1 MSKHRNRTRRI
12 YGIILISF
20 VIIWI
25 GSLFFQMLNNRHS
38 AWIASEMILQQ
49 LEDVIEE
56 NKESYQTLLETLK
69 EEYTLRAETVA
80 NLLEMEGRLYQTTE
94 EYRKIAKQLRVDEI
108 HIINTGGCIVA
119 GTNPEYFGYSFS
131 SGEQMGYF
139 KPMLTDKTLS
149 MCQDMVPNTAE
160 GKMMMYAIVWNS
172 SGTAM
177 IQIGITPSRL
187 LAKMNS
193 ASVENL
199 VRQMPITSGMNIF
212 LLNATTGKMLAT
224 TRQDVLLYELQDSD
238 RLEGGNLQEG
248 KRYRT
253 SAKISGRKQ
262 YLVYEKYGE
271 YNLAVSYGMLE
282 ANQNLIYVA
291 ATMFLVLILSF
302 LIIFYVTEHSIAAIE
317 KNEEELKQAKEAAE
331 RANAAKTGFLSRM
344 SHDIRTPL
352 NGIIGMIEI
361 SDRHREDRAL
371 VDANRAKEKVAANHL
386 LELINDVLEFNKLD
400 EENLQLTKEPFCLKE
415 LWREIITIVEPR
427 AADKGVLLK
436 YEEQTEGTA
445 AGCVLGSPLHVRQIF
460 INILGNAIKYT
471 DAGGHVLCQV
481 TIKAIGESRI
491 SCRAVISDNGIGMS
505 TAFLPHLFESF
516 SRENTDEKSVTQG
529 TGLGMSIVKHLVD
542 EMGGTITVESK
553 KGVGTT
559 FTVTLLFE
567 EPKEQE
573 GKKIE
578 EGDES
583 ADLSGMRVL
592 LAEDNELNMEIAETF
607 LTDAGVQI
615 TKAYNGK
622 EEVERYLEQPA
633 GTFDAILTD
642 LMMPVMDGY
651 EAVREIRSS
660 GRADAQSIPIIALTA
675 NAFLE
680 DAERVKKEGM
690 NEHLPKPPGRWEN
703 AFRIGKIQEIG
714 AVTEAFLESFPAC
727 QIPGSDIQY

>member
-1 MSKHRNRTRRI
+1 MSKHGNRTRRI

-69 EEYTLRAETVA
+69 EDYTLRAEIVA

-139 KPMLTDKTLS
+139 KPMLTDKKLS

-238 RLEGGNLQEG
+238 RLGEGKIQEG
-248 KRYRT
+248 KRYRS
-253 SAKISGRKQ
+253 SAKIRGRQQ

-271 YNLAVSYGMLE
+271 YDLAVSYGIFE

-291 ATMFLVLILSF
+291 ATMFLVLVLSF
-302 LIIFYVTEHSIAAIE
+302 LVVFYITERSIAAIE

-371 VDANRAKEKVAANHL
+371 VDANRVKEKVAAKHL

-400 EENLQLTKEPFCLKE
+400 EENLQLTKEPFCLKK
-415 LWREIITIVEPR
+415 LWQEIITIVEPR
-427 AADKGVLLK
+427 AADRGVRLT

-445 AGCVLGSPLHVRQIF
+445 AGCVLGSSLHVRQIF

-690 NEHLPKPPGRWEN
+690 NEHLPKPLDV
-703 AFRIGKIQEIG
+703 GKMLSVL
-714 AVTEAFLESFPAC
+714 AK
-727 QIPGSDIQY
+727 YRK

>member
-1 MSKHRNRTRRI
+1 MSKHGNRTRRI

-69 EEYTLRAETVA
+69 EDYTLRAEIVA
-80 NLLEMEGRLYQTTE
+80 NLLEMEERLYQTTE

-139 KPMLTDKTLS
+139 KPMLADKKLS

-238 RLEGGNLQEG
+238 RLGEGKIQEG
-248 KRYRT
+248 KRYRS
-253 SAKISGRKQ
+253 SAKIRGRQQ

-271 YNLAVSYGMLE
+271 YDLAVSYGIFE

-291 ATMFLVLILSF
+291 ATMFLVLVLSF
-302 LIIFYVTEHSIAAIE
+302 LVVFYITERSIAAIE

-361 SDRHREDRAL
+361 SDRHREDRSL
-371 VDANRAKEKVAANHL
+371 VDANRAKEKVAAKHL

-400 EENLQLTKEPFCLKE
+400 EENLQLTKEPFCLKK
-415 LWREIITIVEPR
+415 LWQEIITIVEPR

-607 LTDAGVQI
+607 LTDAGVQS
-615 TKAYNGK
+615 TKAYTGK

>member
-1 MSKHRNRTRRI
+1 MSKHGNRTRRI

-69 EEYTLRAETVA
+69 EDYTLRAEIVA
-80 NLLEMEGRLYQTTE
+80 NLLEMEERLYQTTE

-139 KPMLTDKTLS
+139 KPMLTDKKLS

-238 RLEGGNLQEG
+238 RLGEGKIQEG
-248 KRYRT
+248 KRYRS
-253 SAKISGRKQ
+253 SAKVRGRQQ
-262 YLVYEKYGE
+262 YLVYEKYWE
-271 YNLAVSYGMLE
+271 YDLAVSYGIFE

-291 ATMFLVLILSF
+291 ATMFLVLVLSF
-302 LIIFYVTEHSIAAIE
+302 LVVFYITERSIAAIE

-371 VDANRAKEKVAANHL
+371 VDANRAKEKVAAKHL

-400 EENLQLTKEPFCLKE
+400 EENLQLTKEPFCLKK
-415 LWREIITIVEPR
+415 LWQEIITIVEPR

-542 EMGGTITVESK
+542 EMGGTVTVESK

-690 NEHLPKPPGRWEN
+690 NEHLPKPLDV
-703 AFRIGKIQEIG
+703 GKMLSVL
-714 AVTEAFLESFPAC
+714 AK
-727 QIPGSDIQY
+727 YRK

>member
-1 MSKHRNRTRRI
+1 MSKNRNRTRRI
-12 YGIILISF
+12 YGIILTSF
-20 VIIWI
+20 IIIWI
-25 GSLFFQMLNNRHS
+25 GSVSLQMLSNRHN
-38 AWIASEMILQQ
+38 AWNASEMILQQ

-80 NLLEMEGRLYQTTE
+80 NLLEMEGRLYQTTV

-108 HIINTGGCIVA
+108 HIFNTSGCIVA

-139 KPMLTDKTLS
+139 KPMLTDKKLS

-238 RLEGGNLQEG
+238 RLEGGKLQEG

-271 YNLAVSYGMLE
+271 YNLAVSYGILE

-291 ATMFLVLILSF
+291 ATMFLVLVLSF
-302 LIIFYVTEHSIAAIE
+302 LIIFYITERSVAAID

-371 VDANRAKEKVAANHL
+371 VDANRVKEKVAANHL

-445 AGCVLGSPLHVRQIF
+445 VGCVLGSSLHVRQIF

-471 DAGGHVLCQV
+471 DAGGYVLCQV
-481 TIKAIGESRI
+481 TIKAIGENLI
-491 SCRAVISDNGIGMS
+491 SCQTVISDNGIGMS
-505 TAFLPHLFESF
+505 TAFLPHLFEPF
-516 SRENTDEKSVTQG
+516 SRENTDKKSVTQG
-529 TGLGMSIVKHLVD
+529 TGLGMSIVKHLID
-542 EMGGTITVESK
+542 KMDGTVTVESK
-553 KGVGTT
+553 KGVGTI

-567 EPKEQE
+567 GLREQE
-573 GKKIE
+573 CKKIE
-578 EGDES
+578 EEDQNV
-583 ADLSGMRVL
+583 DLSGMRVL

-642 LMMPVMDGY
+642 LMMPIMDGC
-651 EAVREIRSS
+651 EAARAIRSS
-660 GRADAQSIPIIALTA
+660 GRADAESIPIIALTA
-675 NAFLE
+675 NAFWE
-680 DAERVKKEGM
+680 DAERVKREGM
-690 NEHLPKPPGRWEN
+690 NEHLPKPLDV
-703 AFRIGKIQEIG
+703 GKMLSVL
-714 AVTEAFLESFPAC
+714 AK
-727 QIPGSDIQY
+727 YRK

>member
-1 MSKHRNRTRRI
+1 MDRKP
-12 YGIILISF
+12 
-20 VIIWI
+20 
-25 GSLFFQMLNNRHS
+25 FFQMLNNRHS

-69 EEYTLRAETVA
+69 EDYTLRAEIVA

-139 KPMLTDKTLS
+139 KPMLTDKKLS

-238 RLEGGNLQEG
+238 RLGEGKIQEG
-248 KRYRT
+248 KRYRS
-253 SAKISGRKQ
+253 SAKIRGRQQ

-271 YNLAVSYGMLE
+271 YDLAVSYGIFE

-291 ATMFLVLILSF
+291 ATMFLVLVLSF
-302 LIIFYVTEHSIAAIE
+302 LVVFYITERSIAAIE

-371 VDANRAKEKVAANHL
+371 VDANRVKEKVAAKHL

-400 EENLQLTKEPFCLKE
+400 EENLQLTKEPFCLKK
-415 LWREIITIVEPR
+415 LWQEIITIVEPR
-427 AADKGVLLK
+427 AADRGVRLT

-445 AGCVLGSPLHVRQIF
+445 AGCVLGSSLHVRQIF

-660 GRADAQSIPIIALTA
+660 GRGRCPKHPYHCLDGQCLFGGCRTG
-675 NAFLE
+675 E
-680 DAERVKKEGM
+680 EGRH
-690 NEHLPKPPGRWEN
+690 E
-703 AFRIGKIQEIG
+703 
-714 AVTEAFLESFPAC
+714 
-727 QIPGSDIQY
+727 

>member
-1 MSKHRNRTRRI
+1 MSKNRNRTRRI
-12 YGIILISF
+12 YGIILTSF
-20 VIIWI
+20 IIIWI
-25 GSLFFQMLNNRHS
+25 GSVSLQMLSNRHN

-212 LLNATTGKMLAT
+212 LLNASTGKMLAT

-238 RLEGGNLQEG
+238 RLEEGNLQEG

-253 SAKISGRKQ
+253 SVKISDRQQ

-271 YNLAVSYGMLE
+271 YNLAVSYDILE

-291 ATMFLVLILSF
+291 ATMFLVLVLSF
-302 LIIFYVTEHSIAAIE
+302 LIIFYITERSIAAID

-371 VDANRAKEKVAANHL
+371 VDANRAKEKIAAKHL

-415 LWREIITIVEPR
+415 LWQEIITIVEPR

-445 AGCVLGSPLHVRQIF
+445 VGCVLGSSLHVRQIF

-471 DAGGHVLCQV
+471 DAGGYVLCQV
-481 TIKAIGESRI
+481 TIKAIGENLI
-491 SCRAVISDNGIGMS
+491 SCRTVISDNGIGMS
-505 TAFLPHLFESF
+505 PAFLPHLFEPF
-516 SRENTDEKSVTQG
+516 SRENTDKKSVTQG
-529 TGLGMSIVKHLVD
+529 TGLGMSIVKHLID
-542 EMGGTITVESK
+542 KMDGTVTVESK
-553 KGVGTT
+553 KGVGTI

-567 EPKEQE
+567 GLKEQE
-573 GKKIE
+573 CKKIE
-578 EGDES
+578 EEDQNV
-583 ADLSGMRVL
+583 DLSGMRVL

-642 LMMPVMDGY
+642 LMMPIMDGC
-651 EAVREIRSS
+651 EAARAIRSS
-660 GRADAQSIPIIALTA
+660 GRADAESIPIIALTA
-675 NAFLE
+675 NAFWE
-680 DAERVKKEGM
+680 DAERVKREGM
-690 NEHLPKPPGRWEN
+690 NEHLPKPLDV
-703 AFRIGKIQEIG
+703 GKMLSVL
-714 AVTEAFLESFPAC
+714 AK
-727 QIPGSDIQY
+727 YRK

>member
-1 MSKHRNRTRRI
+1 MSKNRNRTRRI

-20 VIIWI
+20 IIIWI
-25 GSLFFQMLNNRHS
+25 GSVSLQMLSNRHN

-80 NLLEMEGRLYQTTE
+80 NLLEMEGRLYQTTV

-212 LLNATTGKMLAT
+212 LLNASTGKMLAT

-253 SAKISGRKQ
+253 SVKISGRQQ

-271 YNLAVSYGMLE
+271 YNLAVSYGILE

-291 ATMFLVLILSF
+291 ATMFLVLVLSF
-302 LIIFYVTEHSIAAIE
+302 LIIFYITERSIAAID

-371 VDANRAKEKVAANHL
+371 VDANRAKEKVAAKHL

-415 LWREIITIVEPR
+415 LWQEIITIVEPR

-445 AGCVLGSPLHVRQIF
+445 VGCVLGSSLHVRQIF

-471 DAGGHVLCQV
+471 DAGGYVLCQV
-481 TIKAIGESRI
+481 TIKAIGENLI
-491 SCRAVISDNGIGMS
+491 SCQTVISDNGIGMS
-505 TAFLPHLFESF
+505 PAFLPHLFEPF
-516 SRENTDEKSVTQG
+516 SRENTDKKSVTQG
-529 TGLGMSIVKHLVD
+529 TGLGMSIVKHLID
-542 EMGGTITVESK
+542 KMDGTVTVESK
-553 KGVGTT
+553 KGVGTI

-567 EPKEQE
+567 GLKEQE
-573 GKKIE
+573 CKKIE
-578 EGDES
+578 EEDQS

-642 LMMPVMDGY
+642 LMMPIMDGC
-651 EAVREIRSS
+651 EAARAIRSS
-660 GRADAQSIPIIALTA
+660 GRADAESIPIIALTA
-675 NAFLE
+675 NAFWE
-680 DAERVKKEGM
+680 DAERVKREGM
-690 NEHLPKPPGRWEN
+690 NEHLPKPLDV
-703 AFRIGKIQEIG
+703 GKMLSVL
-714 AVTEAFLESFPAC
+714 AK
-727 QIPGSDIQY
+727 YRK

>member
-1 MSKHRNRTRRI
+1 MSKHGNRTRRI

-38 AWIASEMILQQ
+38 AWIASKMILQQ

-69 EEYTLRAETVA
+69 EDYTLRAEIVA
-80 NLLEMEGRLYQTTE
+80 NLLEMEERLYQTTE

-139 KPMLTDKTLS
+139 KPMLADKKLS

-238 RLEGGNLQEG
+238 RLGEGKIQEG
-248 KRYRT
+248 KRYRS
-253 SAKISGRKQ
+253 SAKIRGRQQ

-271 YNLAVSYGMLE
+271 YDLAVSYGIFE

-291 ATMFLVLILSF
+291 ATMFLVLVLSF
-302 LIIFYVTEHSIAAIE
+302 LVVFYITERSIAAIE

-371 VDANRAKEKVAANHL
+371 VDANRAKEKVAAKHL

-400 EENLQLTKEPFCLKE
+400 EENLQLTKEPFCLKK
-415 LWREIITIVEPR
+415 LWQEIITIVEPR

>member
-1 MSKHRNRTRRI
+1 MSKHGNRTRRI

-69 EEYTLRAETVA
+69 EDYTLRAEIVA
-80 NLLEMEGRLYQTTE
+80 NLLEMEERLYQTTE

-139 KPMLTDKTLS
+139 KPMLTDKKLS

-212 LLNATTGKMLAT
+212 LLNASTGKMLAT

-238 RLEGGNLQEG
+238 RLGEGKIQEG
-248 KRYRT
+248 KRYRS
-253 SAKISGRKQ
+253 SAKIRGRQQ

-271 YNLAVSYGMLE
+271 YDLAVSYGIFE

-291 ATMFLVLILSF
+291 ATMFLVLVLSF
-302 LIIFYVTEHSIAAIE
+302 LVVFYITERSIAAIE

-371 VDANRAKEKVAANHL
+371 VDANRAKEKVAAKHL

-400 EENLQLTKEPFCLKE
+400 EENLQLTKEPFCLKK
-415 LWREIITIVEPR
+415 LWQEIITIVEPR

-583 ADLSGMRVL
+583 ADLSRMRVL

>member
-1 MSKHRNRTRRI
+1 MSKNRNRTRRI
-12 YGIILISF
+12 YGIILTSF
-20 VIIWI
+20 IIIWI
-25 GSLFFQMLNNRHS
+25 GSVSLQMLSNRHN
-38 AWIASEMILQQ
+38 AWNASEMILQQ

-80 NLLEMEGRLYQTTE
+80 NLLEMEGRLYQTTV

-108 HIINTGGCIVA
+108 HIFNTSGCIVA

-139 KPMLTDKTLS
+139 KPMLTDKKLS

-238 RLEGGNLQEG
+238 RLEGGKLQEG

-271 YNLAVSYGMLE
+271 YNLAVSYGILE

-291 ATMFLVLILSF
+291 ATMFLVLVLSF
-302 LIIFYVTEHSIAAIE
+302 LIIFYITERSVAAID

-371 VDANRAKEKVAANHL
+371 VDANRVKEKVAAKHL

-445 AGCVLGSPLHVRQIF
+445 VGCVLGSSLHVRQIF

-491 SCRAVISDNGIGMS
+491 SCRTVISDNGIGMS
-505 TAFLPHLFESF
+505 TAFLPHLYEPF

-529 TGLGMSIVKHLVD
+529 TGLGMSIVRHLVD
-542 EMGGTITVESK
+542 KMGGTITVESE
-553 KGVGTT
+553 KGAGTT

-567 EPKEQE
+567 GPKEQE
-573 GKKIE
+573 CKKIE
-578 EGDES
+578 EGDQS
-583 ADLSGMRVL
+583 ADITGMRVL

-651 EAVREIRSS
+651 EAARAIRSS
-660 GRADAQSIPIIALTA
+660 GRADAESIPIIALTA

-680 DAERVKKEGM
+680 DAERVKREGM
-690 NEHLPKPPGRWEN
+690 NEHLPKPLDV
-703 AFRIGKIQEIG
+703 GKMLSVL
-714 AVTEAFLESFPAC
+714 AK
-727 QIPGSDIQY
+727 YRK

>member
-1 MSKHRNRTRRI
+1 MSKHGNRTRRI

-69 EEYTLRAETVA
+69 EDYTLRAEIVA
-80 NLLEMEGRLYQTTE
+80 NLLEMEERLYQTTE

-139 KPMLTDKTLS
+139 KPMLADKKLS

-238 RLEGGNLQEG
+238 RLGEGKIQEG
-248 KRYRT
+248 KRYRS
-253 SAKISGRKQ
+253 SAKIRGRQQ

-271 YNLAVSYGMLE
+271 YDLAVSYGIFE

-291 ATMFLVLILSF
+291 ATMFLVLVLSF
-302 LIIFYVTEHSIAAIE
+302 LVVFYITERSIVAIE

-371 VDANRAKEKVAANHL
+371 VDANRVKEKVAAKHL

-400 EENLQLTKEPFCLKE
+400 EENLQLTKEPFCLKK
-415 LWREIITIVEPR
+415 LWQEIITIVEPR
-427 AADKGVLLK
+427 AADKGVRLT

-471 DAGGHVLCQV
+471 DAGGYVLCQV

-680 DAERVKKEGM
+680 DAERVKREGM
-690 NEHLPKPPGRWEN
+690 NEHLPKPLDV
-703 AFRIGKIQEIG
+703 GKMLSVL
-714 AVTEAFLESFPAC
+714 AK
-727 QIPGSDIQY
+727 YRK

>member
-1 MSKHRNRTRRI
+1 MSKHGNRTRRI

-69 EEYTLRAETVA
+69 EDYTLRAEIVA
-80 NLLEMEGRLYQTTE
+80 NLLEMEERLYQTTE

-139 KPMLTDKTLS
+139 KPMLADKKLS

-238 RLEGGNLQEG
+238 RLGEGKIQEG
-248 KRYRT
+248 KRYRS
-253 SAKISGRKQ
+253 SAKIRGRQQ

-271 YNLAVSYGMLE
+271 YDLAVSYRIFE

-291 ATMFLVLILSF
+291 ATMFLVLVLSF
-302 LIIFYVTEHSIAAIE
+302 LVVFYITERSIAAIE

-371 VDANRAKEKVAANHL
+371 VDANRVKEKVAAKHL

-400 EENLQLTKEPFCLKE
+400 EENLQLTKEPFCLKK
-415 LWREIITIVEPR
+415 LWQEIITIVEPR
-427 AADKGVLLK
+427 AADRGVRLT

-690 NEHLPKPPGRWEN
+690 NEHLPKPLDV
-703 AFRIGKIQEIG
+703 GKMLSIL
-714 AVTEAFLESFPAC
+714 AK
-727 QIPGSDIQY
+727 YRK

>member
-1 MSKHRNRTRRI
+1 MSKHGNRTRRI

-69 EEYTLRAETVA
+69 EDYTLRAEIVA
-80 NLLEMEGRLYQTTE
+80 NLLEMEERLYQTTE

-139 KPMLTDKTLS
+139 KPMLADKKLS

-238 RLEGGNLQEG
+238 RMGEGKLQEG
-248 KRYRT
+248 KRYRS
-253 SAKISGRKQ
+253 SAKISGRQQ

-271 YNLAVSYGMLE
+271 YDLAVSYGIFE
-282 ANQNLIYVA
+282 ANQNLVYVA
-291 ATMFLVLILSF
+291 ATMFLVLVLSF
-302 LIIFYVTEHSIAAIE
+302 LVVFYITERSIAAIE

-371 VDANRAKEKVAANHL
+371 VDANRAKEKVAAKHL

-400 EENLQLTKEPFCLKE
+400 EENLQLTKEPFCLKK
-415 LWREIITIVEPR
+415 LWQEIITIVEPR

-651 EAVREIRSS
+651 EAVREIRGS

-690 NEHLPKPPGRWEN
+690 NEHLPKPLDV
-703 AFRIGKIQEIG
+703 GKMLSVL
-714 AVTEAFLESFPAC
+714 AK
-727 QIPGSDIQY
+727 YRK

>member
-1 MSKHRNRTRRI
+1 MSKHGNRTRRI

-69 EEYTLRAETVA
+69 EDYTLRAEIVA
-80 NLLEMEGRLYQTTE
+80 NLLEMEERLYQTTE

-139 KPMLTDKTLS
+139 KPMLADKKLS

-238 RLEGGNLQEG
+238 RLGEGKIQEG
-248 KRYRT
+248 KRYRS
-253 SAKISGRKQ
+253 SAKIRGRQQ

-271 YNLAVSYGMLE
+271 YDLAVSYGIFE

-291 ATMFLVLILSF
+291 ATMFLVLVLSF
-302 LIIFYVTEHSIAAIE
+302 LVVFYITERSIAAIE

-331 RANAAKTGFLSRM
+331 RANAAKNGFLSRM

-371 VDANRAKEKVAANHL
+371 VDANRAKEKVAAKHL

-400 EENLQLTKEPFCLKE
+400 EENLQLTKEPFCLKK
-415 LWREIITIVEPR
+415 LWQEIITIVEPR

>member
-1 MSKHRNRTRRI
+1 MSKNRNRTRRI

-25 GSLFFQMLNNRHS
+25 GSVSLQMLSNRHN

-238 RLEGGNLQEG
+238 RLEEGNLQEG

-253 SAKISGRKQ
+253 SVKISDRQQ

-271 YNLAVSYGMLE
+271 YNLAVSYDILE

-291 ATMFLVLILSF
+291 ATMFLVLVLSF
-302 LIIFYVTEHSIAAIE
+302 LIIFYITERSVAAID

-371 VDANRAKEKVAANHL
+371 VDANRAKEKVAAKHL

-415 LWREIITIVEPR
+415 LWQEIITIVEPR

-445 AGCVLGSPLHVRQIF
+445 VGCVLGSSLHVRQIF

-471 DAGGHVLCQV
+471 DAGGYVLCQV
-481 TIKAIGESRI
+481 TIKAIGENLI
-491 SCRAVISDNGIGMS
+491 SCQTVISDNGIGMS
-505 TAFLPHLFESF
+505 TAFLPHLFEPF
-516 SRENTDEKSVTQG
+516 SRENTDKKSVTQG
-529 TGLGMSIVKHLVD
+529 TGLGMSIVKHLID
-542 EMGGTITVESK
+542 KMDGTVTVESK
-553 KGVGTT
+553 KGVGTI

-567 EPKEQE
+567 GLKEQE
-573 GKKIE
+573 CKKIE
-578 EGDES
+578 EEDQNV
-583 ADLSGMRVL
+583 DLSGMRVL

-642 LMMPVMDGY
+642 LMMPIMDGC
-651 EAVREIRSS
+651 EAARAIRSS
-660 GRADAQSIPIIALTA
+660 GRADAESIPIIALTA
-675 NAFLE
+675 NAFWE
-680 DAERVKKEGM
+680 DAERVKREGM
-690 NEHLPKPPGRWEN
+690 NEHLPKPLDV
-703 AFRIGKIQEIG
+703 GKMLSVL
-714 AVTEAFLESFPAC
+714 AK
-727 QIPGSDIQY
+727 YRK

>member
-1 MSKHRNRTRRI
+1 MSKHGNRTRRI

-69 EEYTLRAETVA
+69 EDYTLRAEIVA
-80 NLLEMEGRLYQTTE
+80 NLLEMEERLYQTTE

-139 KPMLTDKTLS
+139 KPMLADKKLS

-238 RLEGGNLQEG
+238 RLGDGKLQEG

-291 ATMFLVLILSF
+291 ATMFLVLVLSF
-302 LIIFYVTEHSIAAIE
+302 LIIFYITERSVAAID

-371 VDANRAKEKVAANHL
+371 VDANRVKEKVAAKHL

-427 AADKGVLLK
+427 SADRGVLLT
-436 YEEQTEGTA
+436 YEEETEGA
-445 AGCVLGSPLHVRQIF
+445 AVGCVLGSPLHVRQIF

-542 EMGGTITVESK
+542 EMGGTITVESR

-578 EGDES
+578 EGEES

-651 EAVREIRSS
+651 EEVREIRSS

-690 NEHLPKPPGRWEN
+690 NEHLPKPLDV
-703 AFRIGKIQEIG
+703 GKMLSVL
-714 AVTEAFLESFPAC
+714 AK
-727 QIPGSDIQY
+727 YRK

>member
-1 MSKHRNRTRRI
+1 MDRKP
-12 YGIILISF
+12 
-20 VIIWI
+20 
-25 GSLFFQMLNNRHS
+25 FFQMLNNRHS

-69 EEYTLRAETVA
+69 EDYTLRAEIVA

-139 KPMLTDKTLS
+139 KPMLADKKLS

-238 RLEGGNLQEG
+238 RMGEGKLQEG
-248 KRYRT
+248 KRYRS
-253 SAKISGRKQ
+253 SAKISGRQQ

-271 YNLAVSYGMLE
+271 YDLAVSYGIFE

-291 ATMFLVLILSF
+291 ATMFLVLVLSF
-302 LIIFYVTEHSIAAIE
+302 LVVFYITERSIAAIE
-317 KNEEELKQAKEAAE
+317 KNEEELKQAKEPAE

-371 VDANRAKEKVAANHL
+371 VDANRVKEKVAAKHL

-415 LWREIITIVEPR
+415 LWQEIITIVEPR
-427 AADKGVLLK
+427 AADRGVLLT

-460 INILGNAIKYT
+460 INIWGNAIKYT

-516 SRENTDEKSVTQG
+516 SRENTDEKV
-529 TGLGMSIVKHLVD
+529 
-542 EMGGTITVESK
+542 
-553 KGVGTT
+553 
-559 FTVTLLFE
+559 
-567 EPKEQE
+567 
-573 GKKIE
+573 
-578 EGDES
+578 
-583 ADLSGMRVL
+583 
-592 LAEDNELNMEIAETF
+592 
-607 LTDAGVQI
+607 
-615 TKAYNGK
+615 
-622 EEVERYLEQPA
+622 
-633 GTFDAILTD
+633 
-642 LMMPVMDGY
+642 
-651 EAVREIRSS
+651 
-660 GRADAQSIPIIALTA
+660 
-675 NAFLE
+675 
-680 DAERVKKEGM
+680 
-690 NEHLPKPPGRWEN
+690 
-703 AFRIGKIQEIG
+703 
-714 AVTEAFLESFPAC
+714 
-727 QIPGSDIQY
+727 

>member
-1 MSKHRNRTRRI
+1 MSKNRNRTRRI

-69 EEYTLRAETVA
+69 EDYTLRAEIVA
-80 NLLEMEGRLYQTTE
+80 NLLEMEERLYQTTE

-139 KPMLTDKTLS
+139 KPMLADKKLS

-238 RLEGGNLQEG
+238 RLGEGKIQEG
-248 KRYRT
+248 KRYRS
-253 SAKISGRKQ
+253 SAKIRGRQQ

-271 YNLAVSYGMLE
+271 YDLAVSYGIFE

-291 ATMFLVLILSF
+291 ATMFLVLVLSF
-302 LIIFYVTEHSIAAIE
+302 LVVFYITERSIAAIE

-371 VDANRAKEKVAANHL
+371 VDANRAKEKVAAKHL

-400 EENLQLTKEPFCLKE
+400 EENLQLTKEPFCLKK
-415 LWREIITIVEPR
+415 LWQEIITIVEPR

>member
-1 MSKHRNRTRRI
+1 MSKHGNRTRRI

-69 EEYTLRAETVA
+69 EDYTLRAEIVA

-139 KPMLTDKTLS
+139 KPMLTDKKLS

-238 RLEGGNLQEG
+238 RLGEGKIQEG
-248 KRYRT
+248 KRYRS
-253 SAKISGRKQ
+253 SAKIRGRQQ

-271 YNLAVSYGMLE
+271 YDLAVSYGIFE

-291 ATMFLVLILSF
+291 ATMFLVLVLSF
-302 LIIFYVTEHSIAAIE
+302 LVVFYITERSIAAIE

-371 VDANRAKEKVAANHL
+371 VDANRAKEKVAAKHL

-400 EENLQLTKEPFCLKE
+400 EENLQLTKEPFCLKK
-415 LWREIITIVEPR
+415 LWQEIITIVEPR

>member
-1 MSKHRNRTRRI
+1 MDRKP
-12 YGIILISF
+12 
-20 VIIWI
+20 
-25 GSLFFQMLNNRHS
+25 FFQMLNNRHS

-69 EEYTLRAETVA
+69 EDYTLRAEIVA
-80 NLLEMEGRLYQTTE
+80 NLLEMEERLYQTTE

-172 SGTAM
+172 SDTAM

-238 RLEGGNLQEG
+238 RLGDGKLQEG

-253 SAKISGRKQ
+253 SAKISGKKQ

-271 YNLAVSYGMLE
+271 YNLAVSYGILE

-291 ATMFLVLILSF
+291 ATMFLVLVLSF
-302 LIIFYVTEHSIAAIE
+302 LFVFYVTERSIAAIE
-317 KNEEELKQAKEAAE
+317 KNEEELKQAKEPAE

-371 VDANRAKEKVAANHL
+371 VDANRVKEKVAAKHL

-400 EENLQLTKEPFCLKE
+400 EENLQLTKEPFCLKK
-415 LWREIITIVEPR
+415 LWQEIITIVEPR
-427 AADKGVLLK
+427 AVDKGVLLK

-460 INILGNAIKYT
+460 INIWGNAIKYT

-516 SRENTDEKSVTQG
+516 SRENTDEKV
-529 TGLGMSIVKHLVD
+529 
-542 EMGGTITVESK
+542 
-553 KGVGTT
+553 
-559 FTVTLLFE
+559 
-567 EPKEQE
+567 
-573 GKKIE
+573 
-578 EGDES
+578 
-583 ADLSGMRVL
+583 
-592 LAEDNELNMEIAETF
+592 
-607 LTDAGVQI
+607 
-615 TKAYNGK
+615 
-622 EEVERYLEQPA
+622 
-633 GTFDAILTD
+633 
-642 LMMPVMDGY
+642 
-651 EAVREIRSS
+651 
-660 GRADAQSIPIIALTA
+660 
-675 NAFLE
+675 
-680 DAERVKKEGM
+680 
-690 NEHLPKPPGRWEN
+690 
-703 AFRIGKIQEIG
+703 
-714 AVTEAFLESFPAC
+714 
-727 QIPGSDIQY
+727 

>member
-1 MSKHRNRTRRI
+1 
-12 YGIILISF
+12 
-20 VIIWI
+20 
-25 GSLFFQMLNNRHS
+25 MLNNRHS

-69 EEYTLRAETVA
+69 EDYTLRAEIVA

-139 KPMLTDKTLS
+139 KPMLADKKLS

-238 RLEGGNLQEG
+238 RLGEGKIQEG
-248 KRYRT
+248 KRYRS
-253 SAKISGRKQ
+253 SAKIRGRQQ

-271 YNLAVSYGMLE
+271 YDLAVSYGIFE

-291 ATMFLVLILSF
+291 ATMFLVLVLSF
-302 LIIFYVTEHSIAAIE
+302 LVVFYITERSIAAIE

-371 VDANRAKEKVAANHL
+371 VGANRVKEKVAAKHL

-400 EENLQLTKEPFCLKE
+400 EENLQLTKEPFCLKK
-415 LWREIITIVEPR
+415 LWQEIITIVEPR
-427 AADKGVLLK
+427 AADRGVRLT

-491 SCRAVISDNGIGMS
+491 SCRTVISDNGIGMS

-690 NEHLPKPPGRWEN
+690 NENLPKPLDV
-703 AFRIGKIQEIG
+703 GKMLSVL
-714 AVTEAFLESFPAC
+714 AK
-727 QIPGSDIQY
+727 YRK

>member
-1 MSKHRNRTRRI
+1 
-12 YGIILISF
+12 
-20 VIIWI
+20 
-25 GSLFFQMLNNRHS
+25 MLNNRHS

-69 EEYTLRAETVA
+69 EDYTLRAEIVA
-80 NLLEMEGRLYQTTE
+80 NLLEMEERLYQTTE

-119 GTNPEYFGYSFS
+119 GTNQEYFGYSFS

-139 KPMLTDKTLS
+139 KPMLADKKLS

-238 RLEGGNLQEG
+238 RLGEGKIQEG
-248 KRYRT
+248 KRYRS
-253 SAKISGRKQ
+253 SAKIRGRQQ

-271 YNLAVSYGMLE
+271 YDLAVSYGIFE

-291 ATMFLVLILSF
+291 ATMFLVLVLSF
-302 LIIFYVTEHSIAAIE
+302 LVVFYITERSIAAIE

-371 VDANRAKEKVAANHL
+371 VDANRVKEKVAAKHL

-400 EENLQLTKEPFCLKE
+400 EE
-415 LWREIITIVEPR
+415 IITIVEPR
-427 AADKGVLLK
+427 AVDKGVLLK

-481 TIKAIGESRI
+481 TIKAIGESLI
-491 SCRAVISDNGIGMS
+491 SCRTVISDNGIGMS
-505 TAFLPHLFESF
+505 TAFLPHLFEPF

-529 TGLGMSIVKHLVD
+529 TGLGMSIVRHLVD
-542 EMGGTITVESK
+542 KMGGTIMVESE
-553 KGVGTT
+553 KGAGTT

-567 EPKEQE
+567 GPKEQE
-573 GKKIE
+573 CKKIE
-578 EGDES
+578 EGDQS
-583 ADLSGMRVL
+583 ADITGMRVL

-651 EAVREIRSS
+651 EAARAIRGS

-680 DAERVKKEGM
+680 DAERVKREGM
-690 NEHLPKPPGRWEN
+690 NEHLPKPLDV
-703 AFRIGKIQEIG
+703 GKMLSVL
-714 AVTEAFLESFPAC
+714 AK
-727 QIPGSDIQY
+727 YRK